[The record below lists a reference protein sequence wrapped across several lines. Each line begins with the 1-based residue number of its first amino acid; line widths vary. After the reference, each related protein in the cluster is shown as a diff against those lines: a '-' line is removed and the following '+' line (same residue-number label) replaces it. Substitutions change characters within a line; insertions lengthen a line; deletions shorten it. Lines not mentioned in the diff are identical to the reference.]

1 MTPVIGMLT
10 ASTPWVRFCAN
21 ANLDTKEVA
30 LNANVSD
37 DVSQYV
43 YFISVKTTQICQS
56 IPILFNTINCIE
68 VQITELVLM
77 L

>member
-10 ASTPWVRFCAN
+10 ASTPLVRFCAN

-37 DVSQYV
+37 DV
-43 YFISVKTTQICQS
+43 FGKF
-56 IPILFNTINCIE
+56 ILFLSKLRKFANLSLFCLSLLIA
-68 VQITELVLM
+68 QKYKELN
-77 L
+77 

>member
-10 ASTPWVRFCAN
+10 ASTPWVRFYAN

-37 DVSQYV
+37 DVFWYV
-43 YFISVKTTQICQS
+43 FIISVET
-56 IPILFNTINCIE
+56 P
-68 VQITELVLM
+68 
-77 L
+77 